1 MTPGGGSSRL
11 RFFSM
16 KRTASQH
23 SFDTTSVD
31 GSGPEDGLSVDSDG
45 SDGFVMLT
53 DSGNERLAL
62 SSSSCSFPTS
72 EQFSATGN
80 RVTLCSYRTCLCRSC
95 LKSGVVHPQ
104 WLFLLAEVPLLGGEG
119 DPCTPQR
126 APGLRVCAG
135 GWMVPS
141 PEEGSGRAGWR
152 EGTLSA
158 SVAAFRSSS
167 LA

>member
-1 MTPGGGSSRL
+1 MPKAEEGAVTPGGGGSSSRM

-53 DSGNERLAL
+53 DSGNKRLAL
-62 SSSSCSFPTS
+62 SSPPPLFHTS

-80 RVTLCSYRTCLCRSC
+80 
-95 LKSGVVHPQ
+95 
-104 WLFLLAEVPLLGGEG
+104 
-119 DPCTPQR
+119 
-126 APGLRVCAG
+126 
-135 GWMVPS
+135 
-141 PEEGSGRAGWR
+141 
-152 EGTLSA
+152 
-158 SVAAFRSSS
+158 
-167 LA
+167 